1 MLCLRFNVAR
11 PCQLLIQA
19 DTGIRMCQSR
29 SSSTPLGR
37 GEGEGGEGGGGGMQ
51 MSVAKCHI
59 GKVLYLD
66 TVFPSEL
73 KKTK

>member
-1 MLCLRFNVAR
+1 
-11 PCQLLIQA
+11 
-19 DTGIRMCQSR
+19 MCQSR

-37 GEGEGGEGGGGGMQ
+37 GEEEGGEGGGGGMQ

-59 GKVLYLD
+59 GKVSLYLD

-73 KKTK
+73 K